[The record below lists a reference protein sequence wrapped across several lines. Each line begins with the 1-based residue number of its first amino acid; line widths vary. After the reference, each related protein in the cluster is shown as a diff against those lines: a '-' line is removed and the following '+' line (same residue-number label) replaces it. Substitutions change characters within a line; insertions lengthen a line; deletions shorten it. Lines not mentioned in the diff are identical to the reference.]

1 MFSIVTTL
9 FSIIAVL
16 FNIHLFQ
23 PLYLITARVQQLQ
36 TLYPHLP
43 TTTLIWLDETQA
55 FRRHAGW
62 LRSRTT
68 QGSAPQPA
76 LQQNDTNLPA

>member
-1 MFSIVTTL
+1 MILTFV
-9 FSIIAVL
+9 
-16 FNIHLFQ
+16 
-23 PLYLITARVQQLQ
+23 YLITARVQQLQ

-62 LRSRTT
+62 PKVAQYKT
-68 QGSAPQPA
+68 APRDMR
-76 LQQNDTNLPA
+76 LTSTHL

>member
-68 QGSAPQPA
+68 QSHAPRPA
-76 LQQNDTNLPA
+76 LQQNDAR